1 MATLFNRTFSHLSIY
16 LHANFL
22 IFVHSD
28 QEKNTQSLLKKT
40 IMDKD
45 NLFETNLLGL
55 QDNML
60 NFALTLTA
68 DREAAKDLL
77 QETTLRVLDNKEKY
91 YENVNFKGWVF
102 TIMHNIFVNN
112 YRKIVRSQ
120 TIIDRTENLYHLN
133 LPQDSGFD
141 TPDGAYT
148 IKEINKA
155 IASFTDEY
163 KVPFSMHV
171 AGYKYEEIAQH
182 LGLPIGTVKS
192 RIFFARKRLQEM
204 LKDFRHYAE

>member
-1 MATLFNRTFSHLSIY
+1 MKAENSFEN
-16 LHANFL
+16 
-22 IFVHSD
+22 
-28 QEKNTQSLLKKT
+28 KLL
-40 IMDKD
+40 D
-45 NLFETNLLGL
+45 LR
-55 QDNML
+55 DNML
-60 NFALTLTA
+60 NFALTLTSN
-68 DREAAKDLL
+68 REEAKDLM

-112 YRKIVRSQ
+112 YRKLVRSQ
-120 TIIDRTENLYHLN
+120 TIIDKTENLYHLN

-155 IASFTDEY
+155 INSFTDEY
-163 KVPFSMHV
+163 KIPFSMHV

-192 RIFFARKRLQEM
+192 RIFFARKRLQE
-204 LKDFRHYAE
+204 LLRDFRYYRE

>member
-1 MATLFNRTFSHLSIY
+1 M
-16 LHANFL
+16 
-22 IFVHSD
+22 
-28 QEKNTQSLLKKT
+28 KT
-40 IMDKD
+40 
-45 NLFETNLLGL
+45 NASFENNLLSL

-60 NFALTLTA
+60 NFALTLTSN
-68 DREAAKDLL
+68 REEAKDLM
-77 QETTLRVLDNKEKY
+77 QETTLRVLDNQEKY

-112 YRKIVRSQ
+112 YRKVVRSQ
-120 TIIDRTENLYHLN
+120 TIIDKTENLYHLN

-141 TPDGAYT
+141 TPDAAYS

-155 IASFTDEY
+155 INSFTEEY

-171 AGYKYEEIAQH
+171 SGYKYEEIAQH

-204 LKDFRHYAE
+204 LKDFRHSAE